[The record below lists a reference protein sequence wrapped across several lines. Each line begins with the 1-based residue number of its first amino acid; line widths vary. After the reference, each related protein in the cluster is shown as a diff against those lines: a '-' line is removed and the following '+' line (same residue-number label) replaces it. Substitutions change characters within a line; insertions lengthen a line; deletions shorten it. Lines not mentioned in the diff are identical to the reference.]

1 MVPKNPIPPRAQPR
15 PADPPVP
22 PPEPGELLTPEQAG
36 KVLHL
41 SARTLEGFRHTGLG
55 PAFAKLGAGRS
66 ARVRY
71 RREDLDAWVADRIR
85 KSTTE
90 G

>member
-1 MVPKNPIPPRAQPR
+1 
-15 PADPPVP
+15 VP

-41 SARTLEGFRHTGLG
+41 SARTLEGFRRSGEG
-55 PAFAKLGAGRS
+55 PVFAKLGTGRS